1 MPQHYNDEFKKR
13 NRISIDIMSLDEIKK
28 IMKKKKKEKDKNK
41 KKNKNKKA
49 SDAGEVLKEER
60 RQEQL
65 DTLKEVKGS
74 KELTGSFARKFLK
87 ENQKRNRN

>member
-1 MPQHYNDEFKKR
+1 MALKR
-13 NRISIDIMSLDEIKK
+13 KAKK
-28 IMKKKKKEKDKNK
+28 IMKKDKKKDK
-41 KKNKNKKA
+41 KKA
-49 SDAGEVLKEER
+49 PEAGEALKEQR